1 MLGSDSL
8 QFVAAELRLKV
19 AEVHA
24 WTDSLTA
31 LYWILGQPHRW
42 KTWVANR
49 VSTIQRTANKLCVE
63 WHHCPGVD
71 NPADLA
77 SRGAEIPTLQ
87 QSFWQ
92 RGPTWLCTR
101 DQWPQLPA
109 PKPSDDSVKEVK
121 LNAVQVVDPSV
132 KPWWERM
139 SSATK
144 VKGVLR
150 WILTWR
156 YRSAT
161 RQDLYASVDVVYQRL
176 IQQQCFP
183 QELHALQ
190 AGRSVSRESRI
201 SKHQPYLD
209 DKGLIRATGRLQMA
223 DIDDTAK
230 HPVILADCYLTTLLL
245 RLTHLSR
252 LHQGVEGCL
261 AFLRRRYL
269 ILAGR
274 RILRSVKDA
283 CVICR
288 RHDGSPATEAVAP
301 LPADRVVKQ
310 RPFAVVGVDH
320 AGPLQVKDNDQSAK
334 AWILLFVCATTRA
347 VHLELVM
354 SLSTSDFLHGYRR
367 FVARFGTPQLIR
379 SDNGMAFVSAAQM
392 LAVDWRFNPPAS
404 PWHGGFYERL
414 VAAVKAPLRRVL
426 GRALVSR
433 DELVTL
439 LAEVEHIVNERPLTH
454 VATNDEPQP
463 LTPNLL
469 LGRTAG
475 TSGHQETALTEETA
489 SRRHRYLAE
498 LRKQVA
504 SRWTAEYLLTLHGF
518 QQHQSHSL
526 QVGSVVLVV
535 SDQKRQFWK
544 LGLITE
550 LYPGRD
556 GKKRVAKVRVGNHEF
571 LRPVQRL
578 VALELVA
585 SAVTDELPAP
595 ASDVAQA
602 TVDPVVEATQLLPD
616 IQSPPK
622 SPPPPQRTRTRTV
635 RPRQRLDL

>member
-1 MLGSDSL
+1 MGRLVSQAVLTGKMLLQEAWKEQGKWDDLLPAPLAQRIATWWGALAVLPEFSVPRWLNSTLDQPVQLHVFSDASEHAFGCCIYLVAADNSSLLFAKTKVAPLKQLSLARLELQACMLGSDSL

-49 VSTIQRTANKLCVE
+49 VSTIQRTADKLCVE

-77 SRGAEIPTLQ
+77 SRGAEITTLQ

-150 WILTWR
+150 WILIWR

-161 RQDLYASVDVVYQRL
+161 RHELYASVDVVYQRL

-190 AGRSVSRESRI
+190 AGRPVSRESRI

-274 RILRSVKDA
+274 RILRGVKDA

-310 RPFAVVGVDH
+310 RLFAVVGVDH

-367 FVARFGTPQLIR
+367 FATKTEFMLPQVSYLGHTLSASGSGACLAMRRIR
-379 SDNGMAFVSAAQM
+379 NGSWCGSF
-392 LAVDWRFNPPAS
+392 
-404 PWHGGFYERL
+404 
-414 VAAVKAPLRRVL
+414 
-426 GRALVSR
+426 
-433 DELVTL
+433 
-439 LAEVEHIVNERPLTH
+439 
-454 VATNDEPQP
+454 
-463 LTPNLL
+463 
-469 LGRTAG
+469 
-475 TSGHQETALTEETA
+475 TEK
-489 SRRHRYLAE
+489 
-498 LRKQVA
+498 RK
-504 SRWTAEYLLTLHGF
+504 W
-518 QQHQSHSL
+518 
-526 QVGSVVLVV
+526 
-535 SDQKRQFWK
+535 
-544 LGLITE
+544 
-550 LYPGRD
+550 
-556 GKKRVAKVRVGNHEF
+556 
-571 LRPVQRL
+571 
-578 VALELVA
+578 
-585 SAVTDELPAP
+585 
-595 ASDVAQA
+595 
-602 TVDPVVEATQLLPD
+602 
-616 IQSPPK
+616 
-622 SPPPPQRTRTRTV
+622 
-635 RPRQRLDL
+635 